1 MILTGKQLM
10 KLREEYARNVVEH
23 MTRREMHC
31 YLIQIFYNDV
41 GVADGTEL
49 MEKIVQKFGQEEY
62 DRMVEEITTSVTNT
76 SHPAIVELQCG
87 NNLTTSPSTK

>member
-31 YLIQIFYNDV
+31 YLIQVIYNDV
-41 GVADGTEL
+41 SVADGEEL
-49 MEKIVQKFGQEEY
+49 KNKMIERFGDKAY
-62 DRMVEEITTSVTNT
+62 TDIVEEITTST
-76 SHPAIVELQCG
+76 SNKPHPAIAEL
-87 NNLTTSPSTK
+87 TID

>member
-31 YLIQIFYNDV
+31 YLIQVIYNDV
-41 GVADGTEL
+41 SVADGEEL
-49 MEKIVQKFGQEEY
+49 KKRLIERFGEQAY
-62 DRMVEEITTSVTNT
+62 DDIVEEITTST
-76 SHPAIVELQCG
+76 SNKPHPAIAEL
-87 NNLTTSPSTK
+87 TID

>member
-31 YLIQIFYNDV
+31 YLIQVIYNDV
-41 GVADGTEL
+41 SVADGEEL
-49 MEKIVQKFGQEEY
+49 KKKMIERFGEKAYTDI
-62 DRMVEEITTSVTNT
+62 VEEITTST
-76 SHPAIVELQCG
+76 SNKPHPAIAEL
-87 NNLTTSPSTK
+87 TID